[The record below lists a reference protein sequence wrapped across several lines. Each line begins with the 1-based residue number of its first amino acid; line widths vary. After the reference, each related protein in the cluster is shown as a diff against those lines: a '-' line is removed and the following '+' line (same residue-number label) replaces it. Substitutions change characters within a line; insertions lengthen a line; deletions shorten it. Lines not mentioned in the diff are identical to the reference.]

1 MRKTAVTVCENAQ
14 GDSTILYSGNC
25 DQ

>member
-14 GDSTILYSGNC
+14 GDITILYSGNC